1 MRHAPCER
9 LSRHPH
15 EEAFAAVVLSG
26 GYVEAGDTGR
36 HALEP
41 GDVVLHRAWESHLDR
56 FDRRGAEVLLLAIG
70 DLGGPAFLGRVED
83 PDALARSAERDPTSA
98 AHRLLADLKPKAA
111 TVTDWPDLLSQAL
124 GSDPGLC
131 LGDWAAAYGL
141 HPGSVSRG
149 FRQVFGITPAG
160 FRVVQRTRRAVE
172 AVRGTRQPLHQI
184 AQECGFADQ
193 AHMSRAIRRMART
206 TPLALRRAQGAAIS
220 IAT

>member
-41 GDVVLHRAWESHLDR
+41 GDVVLHCAWESHLDR
-56 FDRRGAEVLLLAIG
+56 FDGRGAEVLLLAMSN
-70 DLGGPAFLGRVED
+70 LGGGAISGRVAD
-83 PDALARSAERDPTSA
+83 ADALAHVAERDPA
-98 AHRLLADLKPKAA
+98 AAARQLLAELKPRPAA
-111 TVTDWPDLLSQAL
+111 VGDWPDLLSEAL
-124 GSDPGLC
+124 RADPGLC
-131 LGDWAAAYGL
+131 LGDWAGVHGL

-160 FRVVQRTRRAVE
+160 FRVVQRTRRAIE
-172 AVRGTRQPLHQI
+172 ALRGADQPLQQI
-184 AQECGFADQ
+184 AQESGFSDQ

-206 TPLALRRAQGAAIS
+206 TPLALRRATEAS
-220 IAT
+220 RP